1 MANLP
6 RLLLVG
12 AGHAHLEILRRFGKE
27 DHPPVELTVVS
38 DTSRQM
44 YSGMVPG
51 FLYGEY
57 REEEVAVE
65 LTPLVTRAKG
75 KLEEARASGV
85 DPGARRVR
93 LEGGGEIGYDLLSF
107 NVGSRT
113 AGEGTPGVREHAAV
127 IKPIERALEVRRRL
141 RELARSG
148 GRREVAV
155 VGAGAAGVEVACAAR
170 TVLDRAGGGGG
181 VRLLEA
187 GGEILPGY
195 SERVRSKARRVLA
208 ARGVDVRIGA
218 PVAAVRAGGVGLE
231 SGEDLP
237 ADLVVW
243 LTGAAAPPLF
253 AGSGLT
259 LDDQGFLLVDP
270 ALRSLSHPEVFGAGD
285 CVTPA
290 AHPETPKAG
299 VYAVREAPVL
309 WRSLLAALGAR
320 GQYPFYEPQRSFL
333 SILNTADGRALLRL
347 RGMVS
352 HSRWAWRLKDR
363 IDRKFVMKY
372 QDPP

>member
-1 MANLP
+1 MVNP
-6 RLLLVG
+6 SRLLLVG
-12 AGHAHLEILRRFGKE
+12 AGHAHLEVLRRLGAR

-38 DTSRQM
+38 DTSHQL

-57 REEEVAVE
+57 RESEVAVA
-65 LTPLVTRAKG
+65 LAPLVGRAKG
-75 KLEEARASGV
+75 ELVEARATRV
-85 DPGARRVR
+85 DPGGRRVV
-93 LEGGGEIGYDLLSF
+93 LEDGRDVSYDLVSF

-141 RELARSG
+141 REVAGSG
-148 GRREVAV
+148 GRRQVAV

-170 TVLDRAGGGGG
+170 TVLDRAGGGG

-195 SERVRSKARRVLA
+195 SERVRSRARRVLGE
-208 ARGVDVRIGA
+208 RGVDVRIGA
-218 PVAAVRAGGVGLE
+218 PVAAVGAGGVELE
-231 SGEDLP
+231 GGEELP

-253 AGSGLT
+253 AGSGLA
-259 LDDQGFLLVDP
+259 LDGRGFLRVDP

-320 GQYPFYEPQRSFL
+320 REYPSYEPQRSFL
-333 SILNTADGRALLRL
+333 SILNTADGRALLRWQ
-347 RGMVS
+347 GVVS

-363 IDRKFVMKY
+363 IDRKFVAKY
-372 QDPP
+372 QGP